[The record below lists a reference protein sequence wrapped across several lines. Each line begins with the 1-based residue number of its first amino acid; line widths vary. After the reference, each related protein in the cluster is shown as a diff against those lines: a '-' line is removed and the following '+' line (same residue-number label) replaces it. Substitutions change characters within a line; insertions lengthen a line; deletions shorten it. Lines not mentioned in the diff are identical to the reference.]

1 MPQTTAFISECVT
14 VRSLFKLLLIL
25 KADSVLGLLVHAALE
40 LISRAMDSSG
50 DIVGCNRVRAADTIA
65 GVAYSML
72 SPASSLHT
80 TGRCCFKWIDFV
92 KELGSD
98 LPKEGRPGV
107 FFTQFSDNKL

>member
-1 MPQTTAFISECVT
+1 M
-14 VRSLFKLLLIL
+14 RSLFKLLLIL

-40 LISRAMDSSG
+40 LMSLAMDSSG
-50 DIVGCNRVRAADTIA
+50 DIVGCNRISAAEAIA

-72 SPASSLHT
+72 SPASSLHA
-80 TGRCCFKWIDFV
+80 TGCCCFAWIDFV

-107 FFTQFSDNKL
+107 FFTQISEIKSRSK